1 MYNQTHRDTHTQ
13 RSADVCVCVRERA
26 ERVTDYIQSSSE
38 LIARKSY
45 QSKSLIKAIYAH
57 TQRGETQQAR
67 LAQPAEVA
75 VEHTREVTGKSIA
88 VRSLNGR
95 FILELC
101 DR

>member
-13 RSADVCVCVRERA
+13 RSADVCERERA

-57 TQRGETQQAR
+57 THIERRDTTGEAG
-67 LAQPAEVA
+67 PAC
-75 VEHTREVTGKSIA
+75 
-88 VRSLNGR
+88 RSSS
-95 FILELC
+95 
-101 DR
+101 